1 MSTLEKKKDYAER
14 AARAY
19 AEFKKRTDNNQIL
32 TQQEK
37 AERRELFL
45 ESHISIFDD
54 YYAELDARPR
64 QLGRINLNS
73 NERLSDEARDMAAD
87 IAALYASSRTGLF
100 FMNAVAANQTDR
112 QARALDQRAFDLHT
126 RQNARD
132 SATSHTAAINS
143 TYKTKIKRASMD
155 FGDYNAGSAVSVIS
169 PQAESVHRVA
179 QARAAAD
186 QARTRAENTRTQA
199 DKAQRDADDAV
210 VNDPYNASNPEAIQA
225 AETAWRTASQAQT
238 ASAVARAD
246 ADRIQLEEEGNLATR
261 RTFSIQVRD
270 DGLTSA
276 QIKGIREVS
285 AFLYRNTLHG
295 SDKKTEDRGYLMDS
309 ILKAPPREKLLIYY
323 LVQNDMMHGQLT
335 GPQIVQA
342 LMFTPVL
349 DEFKS
354 HILGAFKGIFGRS
367 SGNSI
372 KWSKLSGAVHGAED
386 LMPKVDKMLGLDA
399 AAPGGAGGAGA
410 GGAPGGGAGLDPG
423 LAQAIQN
430 VVQAGRII
438 TGNPNPT
445 QEQIGKFV
453 NAVQDLNAL
462 VSAQEGNAWDNFQNW
477 LTDKNQY
484 VGYLAKPLSAIA
496 GVLGG
501 ISKVQ
506 MEAMDKS
513 LSGNPIILPKKEH
526 DAIVEAAGHDMGV
539 AKTYVSWGSVPLG
552 TLTAL
557 ISCITL
563 LGSFVS
569 IFRQTS
575 AADTGM
581 QFLRFANNTASTA
594 NGVYSS
600 VKGIAGMAGA
610 SWVTSAAAV
619 NAAGGAGIV
628 VGAFSFVQGAYR
640 TASANNERKRIDA
653 FRAGLSQQQQGVLE
667 EKRQLLLEITAAER
681 DSTKRRATAGG
692 FQMAAA
698 GLQVFAGAA
707 MLFSGGTAAII
718 SAAASGTAFLLSL
731 TGAIVS
737 AVQKNGEKKAVVDRY
752 IDLDG
757 FYRRFMADH
766 GGPGANFEKRYG
778 NEKKCKEN
786 LRKFALRSLSF
797 TSVDEMYTHIIRKY
811 AEALY
816 KGTFLAN
823 DGSIMT
829 QAALQAE
836 AQNNPGEHQQRQLF
850 AECLKAFGLTVKY
863 PNADGDRPRVKE
875 PYPGVGV
882 IYKKLMK

>member
-1 MSTLEKKKDYAER
+1 MPTLEKKKDYAER

-19 AEFKKRTDNNQIL
+19 AEFKKRTDNNDIL

-54 YYAELDARPR
+54 YYAELDARPH
-64 QLGRINLNS
+64 QLVNS

-126 RQNARD
+126 RQNAKD

-155 FGDYNAGSAVSVIS
+155 FGDYNAGSAVSVIN

-210 VNDPYNASNPEAIQA
+210 QDDPYNASNPEAIQA
-225 AETAWRTASQAQT
+225 AETAWRTASLAQT
-238 ASAVARAD
+238 ASTVARAD

-270 DGLTSA
+270 DGLTPA

-323 LVQNDMMHGQLT
+323 LVQNDMMHGNLT
-335 GPQIVQA
+335 GEQIVRA
-342 LMFTPVL
+342 LLFTPVL
-349 DEFKS
+349 EEFKP
-354 HILGAFKGIFGRS
+354 HILGAFKGVFGRS

-386 LMPKVDKMLGLDA
+386 LLPKVDRMLGLDG
-399 AAPGGAGGAGA
+399 AAPGGGGGAGA
-410 GGAPGGGAGLDPG
+410 GGAPGAGGGLDPQ
-423 LAQAIQN
+423 LAQAIQD
-430 VVQAGRII
+430 VVQTGRII

-453 NAVQDLNAL
+453 KAVQDLNAL
-462 VSAQEGNAWDNFQNW
+462 TAAKEGNVWDNSQTWF
-477 LTDKNQY
+477 TDKNKY
-484 VGYLAKPLSAIA
+484 VGYLAKPLAALA

-501 ISKVQ
+501 IAKVQ
-506 MEAMDKS
+506 EENAAAADGFSK
-513 LSGNPIILPKKEH
+513 LSKE
-526 DAIVEAAGHDMGV
+526 DQKAALEAASHDMTV

-552 TLTAL
+552 TLSAL
-557 ISCITL
+557 VSCITL
-563 LGSFVS
+563 LGSFFS
-569 IFRQTS
+569 IFRQSS

-581 QFLRFANNTASTA
+581 QVLRFSNDFASTG
-594 NGVYSS
+594 NSVYSS
-600 VKGIAGMAGA
+600 VRGIAGMAGA
-610 SWVTSAAAV
+610 SWVTEAAAV
-619 NAAGGAGIV
+619 NAAGGVGLV

-692 FQMAAA
+692 FQMASA
-698 GLQVFAGAA
+698 GLQMFAGAA
-707 MLFSGGTAAII
+707 LLFSGGTAAIV
-718 SAAASGTAFLLSL
+718 SAAASGVGFLLSL

-737 AVQKNGEKKAVVDRY
+737 AVQKSGEKKAVVDRY

-766 GGPGANFEKRYG
+766 GGPGTNFEKRYG
-778 NEKKCKEN
+778 DEKKCKEN
-786 LRKFALRSLSF
+786 LRKFALQSLSF

-850 AECLKAFGLTVKY
+850 AECLEAFGFTVKY